1 VAIFAIRNPRSET
14 MSEDVT
20 TPEQP
25 AEKLVT
31 LQKSTCKVT
40 VPEGAIADSWRKA
53 GFEDVD

>member
-1 VAIFAIRNPRSET
+1 

-25 AEKLVT
+25 AEQLVT